1 MENLSAV
8 VARQTHIDNP
18 QDQEMMERI
27 VDAICQVYDPEI
39 PVNIWELGL
48 IYTVHLTEEHDVF
61 VDMTL
66 TTPMCPSAQELPV
79 MVEMAVCYAQGVR
92 SCEVAIIWEPPWNP
106 EQMSEIARVE
116 LNFF

>member
-1 MENLSAV
+1 MEHLSAV

-66 TTPMCPSAQELPV
+66 TTPMCPERARITSDGRDGGLLRSRRQV
-79 MVEMAVCYAQGVR
+79 VR
-92 SCEVAIIWEPPWNP
+92 GRYHMGTAMESGTDV
-106 EQMSEIARVE
+106 
-116 LNFF
+116 